1 MADKEHQFN
10 RISISIASPEQ
21 IKDWAKRTS
30 CKRRNPANDT
40 WTCPEKGTCD
50 CGEIKKAETINYR
63 SFRPENKGLF
73 CESTFGP
80 QKDFE
85 CSCGKYK
92 RIKHKGLICDQ
103 CGVEVTKSQ
112 VRRERL
118 GYIKLATPV
127 SHIWFFK
134 GIPSRIGTFLELA
147 SRQVERVLYF
157 EAFIVTEVIDDSCG
171 LEKKDII
178 TEIEMEA
185 KLREHPDSFR
195 AGIGAEAIQELL
207 REINLP
213 DDVEKLTEE
222 LEATSSR
229 QKKMKLSKQLRMVAG
244 FNKTQMQPEWMI
256 LDALPVI
263 SPDLRPLVSLEGG
276 RFATS
281 DLNDLYRR
289 VINRNNRLQKLI
301 DLRSPEVILRN
312 EKRMLQESVDAFLDN
327 GRHGR
332 QVTGPGK
339 RALKSLSDI
348 LRGKVGRFRQNL
360 LGKRVDYSGRS
371 VIVVGPELELH
382 QCGLPKLMAVELFK
396 PFIIEKLLGAGHVQ
410 TIKRGKYMTEH
421 VTPDSPVWEAL
432 EEVIADHPVLLNRP
446 PTLHRLGIQAFMPVL
461 VEGKSIRIPPLVCK
475 AFNADFDGDQMA
487 VHVPLSIE
495 ARTEAKMLLL
505 SSGNI
510 LKPSHG
516 EPITVPELDMILG
529 SSFLTK
535 ALPEHQQR
543 AEQLHAAYSEKLK
556 DSKTDSAF
564 AALEHEPWAKRR
576 YTSLDEV
583 THAHGCGTLKLHD
596 SMLLFFKGNRE
607 PILTTVGRVIFNE
620 VLPYTN
626 GTASLTWKDGI
637 TGLELPYFNEEAR
650 GKPLSQ
656 LVKRCF
662 NELGTSETVSL
673 LDRLQKLSFE
683 YATRSGISPGI
694 QDYLIPNNKSE
705 ILNIATE
712 RIERLYSQENLEAEE
727 LENEKI
733 RIWYD
738 TVEKIEDTLFD
749 ELPVTETYLVEQGK
763 DVKGFNPVHIM
774 ADSGARARKIPF
786 RQISAIVGLKSKQ
799 SGEILSTP
807 IQSSYREGLDVLD
820 YFTSTYGSRKGLVDT
835 AMKTAASGYLTRKLV
850 DVAQDVMITE
860 EDCDTTHG
868 ILKFTTD
875 AGSIGFKISGRV
887 NVKLIVFTTERQKHI
902 LHAVTKVPDGII
914 GQVDHYKVTGVS
926 DGVVGESN
934 THKVTKVTDGIIGQ
948 VDHYKVT
955 EIPDGIIGDEHYKVT
970 AVSDPITAKKVLFK
984 ELSHFHSSFEKEV
997 YQFLLDS
1004 EYEVTSQVKVDT
1016 PDGPN
1021 DYRLIDIAVNADK
1034 QGEYWI
1040 GIECDGPDH
1049 DQPEQKRKDK
1059 EKQQEL
1065 EELGWKLLRISSD
1078 DWEKNRE
1085 KTEQKLLTA
1094 VEDAKK
1100 SGSIGKGGSPTEA
1113 EWEKFYEKYPKICPD
1128 VLWKITEVNNPEC
1141 LYKVGEVISDDAYQ
1155 DALDHSRKVGDK
1167 LTPEEWKKLN
1177 KTWEGLKADCFWE
1190 ITEVN
1195 NLECS
1200 LKIEKVISDAKYQKA
1215 LEDYQCPVKVD
1226 DKLTPEE
1233 WKKLNKTWEGLK
1245 VDCFWAITE
1254 VNNLECSLKVGEF
1267 ISDAEYQKALKDY
1280 YQCPK
1285 NVGDILTHEEW
1296 KNLIKNWKGLKA
1308 KEGWKITEVNNL
1320 ECLLKVGEVISDA
1333 KYQKA
1338 LKDYYQCPK
1347 NVGDILTPEERDKL
1361 TKTWKGLKDDL
1372 FWKITEV
1379 NNLECSLKVGKV
1391 ISDDKYQKARTKYQY
1406 RVKYI
1411 LTSEEWEDLNKN
1423 WFSSIPMASIPI
1435 DILTP
1440 EESEDLN
1447 QKWKGIESKRFEGIK
1462 KGTLLTPEYAEIIQ
1476 EDPGVPGVRV
1486 RSILTCEA
1494 EKGTCATCYGADL
1507 TSGHLVNV
1515 GEAIG
1520 IIAAQSIGE
1529 PGTQL
1534 TMRTFHT
1541 GGAVEDMS
1549 EHLARKILAKATGTV
1564 RFRDFIPSRTVREEG
1579 GLWIAQQVAEHPD
1592 QPKYKIKTVQHP
1604 ECKLQP
1610 DELLTEKQF
1619 QETLERYPGF
1629 EVELITYE
1637 VTKVNH
1643 PDVVDANAES
1653 DFSLQEGQYLTE
1665 QECNFYSHKL
1675 SLFRCTEPH
1684 YPVISVK
1691 HPDTSLK
1698 EETLLTESEA
1708 ETWRAKIRPFDG
1720 EWVYETKKGDLLTE
1734 SEYLRE
1740 QNTIAAKMKYKI
1752 LTITHPD
1759 CPFKEGDLLTPEQE
1773 SQYDLKL
1780 GDPVYTVKEVSEGV
1794 DLTVDDELTA
1804 AKFRSALEENK
1815 AFDVQR
1821 PSTSQCRVTH
1831 VTHPGCPLKVGELI
1845 KLDKLGSLRDKF
1857 SGVTADRLKYR
1868 ITAVHHADC
1877 KLTTG
1882 ILLTEN
1888 EKKAVLKAYPGFDV
1902 NVAKN
1907 DEAFEVERLYRV
1919 AAVYHSDFPAAVDE
1933 LITQSES
1940 NRFRRNFKGFDFE
1953 KLYLHV
1959 SEDSEAEE
1967 VLTDSDYK
1975 ALVKQHR
1982 ETDTPPPDMTLVY
1995 HILAVHHA
2003 ECTLTVGERIDET
2016 EYKRALRLYKGFD
2029 TARTYKVTSV
2039 TAADIKLSVGEI
2051 LSDADYK
2058 EVSATTSKNTYEVT
2072 TITHPNST
2080 LAAGQ
2085 KLKDW
2090 EYATALEQSPGV
2102 EVDGLEERFRI
2113 VIVPSKGKPS
2123 EHLIPSGYSGSLKEG
2138 QKVTAQHPLAELHE
2152 KTTNLDIV
2160 AGIPRV
2166 TGLFEARPPKRQDAA
2181 EIAEIDGY
2189 VQLTGQKAG
2198 VPQYRIVDE
2207 ATKSRLYS
2215 IPDEKR
2221 RVDDGDWVEAGH
2233 SLTDG
2238 YLNPHDILAIGRTTI
2253 NGHSIEGEEAVWTY
2267 LVDEV
2272 QTVYGTNTINDKH
2285 VEVII
2290 RQMLQKIRI
2299 LSIGD
2304 TEFYAN
2310 DEVPRHRFYAENR
2323 RVEQDGGVPATGKP
2337 VLQSISKAS
2346 LSTESFISAASFQE
2360 TRKVLSDAAVEG
2372 QTDLLVGLKE
2382 NVILGRLI
2390 PAGTGFSEWRELEV
2404 SHNAIADPEPEELP
2418 EPISEAIE
2426 D

>member
-10 RISISIASPEQ
+10 RISISIASPDQ

-63 SFRPENKGLF
+63 SFRPENQGLF

-171 LEKKDII
+171 LAKKDII

-195 AGIGAEAIQELL
+195 AGTGAEAIQELL

-256 LDALPVI
+256 LDVLPVI

-535 ALPEHQQR
+535 ALPEHKQR
-543 AEQLHAAYSEKLK
+543 AEQLHAAYSEGLK
-556 DSKTDSAF
+556 DSDTESAF
-564 AALEHEPWAKRR
+564 AALEHELWAKRR

-596 SMLLFFKGNRE
+596 SVLLFFKGNRE

-637 TGLELPYFNEEAR
+637 TSLELPYFNEEAR

-749 ELPVTETYLVEQGK
+749 ELPATETYLVEQSK
-763 DVKGFNPVHIM
+763 DVEGFNPVHIM

-887 NVKLIVFTTERQKHI
+887 TVEPVLHPETEEV
-902 LHAVTKVPDGII
+902 LVESDTII
-914 GQVDHYKVTGVS
+914 TPHLAQ
-926 DGVVGESN
+926 
-934 THKVTKVTDGIIGQ
+934 II
-948 VDHYKVT
+948 
-955 EIPDGIIGDEHYKVT
+955 
-970 AVSDPITAKKVLFK
+970 
-984 ELSHFHSSFEKEV
+984 
-997 YQFLLDS
+997 
-1004 EYEVTSQVKVDT
+1004 
-1016 PDGPN
+1016 
-1021 DYRLIDIAVNADK
+1021 
-1034 QGEYWI
+1034 
-1040 GIECDGPDH
+1040 
-1049 DQPEQKRKDK
+1049 
-1059 EKQQEL
+1059 
-1065 EELGWKLLRISSD
+1065 
-1078 DWEKNRE
+1078 
-1085 KTEQKLLTA
+1085 
-1094 VEDAKK
+1094 EDA
-1100 SGSIGKGGSPTEA
+1100 
-1113 EWEKFYEKYPKICPD
+1113 
-1128 VLWKITEVNNPEC
+1128 EVP
-1141 LYKVGEVISDDAYQ
+1141 S
-1155 DALDHSRKVGDK
+1155 
-1167 LTPEEWKKLN
+1167 
-1177 KTWEGLKADCFWE
+1177 
-1190 ITEVN
+1190 
-1195 NLECS
+1195 
-1200 LKIEKVISDAKYQKA
+1200 
-1215 LEDYQCPVKVD
+1215 
-1226 DKLTPEE
+1226 
-1233 WKKLNKTWEGLK
+1233 
-1245 VDCFWAITE
+1245 
-1254 VNNLECSLKVGEF
+1254 
-1267 ISDAEYQKALKDY
+1267 
-1280 YQCPK
+1280 
-1285 NVGDILTHEEW
+1285 
-1296 KNLIKNWKGLKA
+1296 
-1308 KEGWKITEVNNL
+1308 
-1320 ECLLKVGEVISDA
+1320 
-1333 KYQKA
+1333 
-1338 LKDYYQCPK
+1338 
-1347 NVGDILTPEERDKL
+1347 
-1361 TKTWKGLKDDL
+1361 
-1372 FWKITEV
+1372 
-1379 NNLECSLKVGKV
+1379 
-1391 ISDDKYQKARTKYQY
+1391 
-1406 RVKYI
+1406 
-1411 LTSEEWEDLNKN
+1411 
-1423 WFSSIPMASIPI
+1423 
-1435 DILTP
+1435 
-1440 EESEDLN
+1440 
-1447 QKWKGIESKRFEGIK
+1447 
-1462 KGTLLTPEYAEIIQ
+1462 
-1476 EDPGVPGVRV
+1476 VRV

-1564 RFRDFIPSRTVREEG
+1564 RFRDFIPGRTVREEG

-1629 EVELITYE
+1629 EVELIVYE

-1653 DFSLQEGQYLTE
+1653 NFSLQEGQYLTE

-1698 EETLLTESEA
+1698 EGTLLTESEA

-1720 EWVYETKKGDLLTE
+1720 AWVYETKKGDILTE

-1740 QNTIAAKMKYKI
+1740 QNTIAAEMKYKI
-1752 LTITHPD
+1752 LTVMHPD
-1759 CPFKEGDLLTPEQE
+1759 CLFKEGDLLTPEQE

-1780 GDPVYTVKEVSEGV
+1780 GDSVYTVKEVSEGI

-1804 AKFRSALEENK
+1804 AKFRNALEENK

-1831 VTHPGCPLKVGELI
+1831 VTHPNCPLKVGELI

-1907 DEAFEVERLYRV
+1907 DEAFGVERLYRV
-1919 AAVYHSDFPAAVDE
+1919 AAVHHSDFPVAVDE

-1959 SEDSEAEE
+1959 SEDSETEE

-1982 ETDTPPPDMTLVY
+1982 EMDTPPLDVTLVY
-1995 HILAVHHA
+1995 HILAVHHV

-2016 EYKRALRLYKGFD
+2016 EYKRAQRLYKGFD
-2029 TARTYKVTSV
+2029 TERTYKVTSV
-2039 TAADIKLSVGEI
+2039 TAAHIKLSVGDI

-2058 EVSATTSKNTYEVT
+2058 AASATTSKNTYEVT
-2072 TITHPNST
+2072 TITHPNCT
-2080 LAAGQ
+2080 LAVGQ

-2090 EYATALEQSPGV
+2090 EYTTALEQFPGV

-2285 VEVII
+2285 VEVIV

-2310 DEVPRHRFYAENR
+2310 DEVPRHRFHAENR
-2323 RVEQDGGVPATGKP
+2323 RVEQGGGVPATGKP

-2372 QTDLLVGLKE
+2372 QTDLLRGLKE

-2404 SHNAIADPEPEELP
+2404 SHDAIADPEPEELP
-2418 EPISEAIE
+2418 EPIPEATE

>member
-171 LEKKDII
+171 LAKKDII

-195 AGIGAEAIQELL
+195 AGTGAEAIQELL
-207 REINLP
+207 RDINLP

-256 LDALPVI
+256 LDVLPVI

-535 ALPEHQQR
+535 ALPEHKQR
-543 AEQLHAAYSEKLK
+543 AEQLHAAYSEELK
-556 DSKTDSAF
+556 DSDAESAF
-564 AALEHEPWAKRR
+564 AALEHELWAKRR

-596 SMLLFFKGNRE
+596 SVLLFFKGNRE

-620 VLPYTN
+620 ALPYTN

-637 TGLELPYFNEEAR
+637 TSLELPYFNEEAR

-749 ELPVTETYLVEQGK
+749 ELPATETYLVEQGK
-763 DVKGFNPVHIM
+763 NVEGFNPVHIM

-887 NVKLIVFTTERQKHI
+887 TVESVLHPETEEV
-902 LHAVTKVPDGII
+902 LAESDTII
-914 GQVDHYKVTGVS
+914 TPHLAQ
-926 DGVVGESN
+926 
-934 THKVTKVTDGIIGQ
+934 II
-948 VDHYKVT
+948 
-955 EIPDGIIGDEHYKVT
+955 
-970 AVSDPITAKKVLFK
+970 
-984 ELSHFHSSFEKEV
+984 
-997 YQFLLDS
+997 
-1004 EYEVTSQVKVDT
+1004 
-1016 PDGPN
+1016 
-1021 DYRLIDIAVNADK
+1021 
-1034 QGEYWI
+1034 
-1040 GIECDGPDH
+1040 
-1049 DQPEQKRKDK
+1049 
-1059 EKQQEL
+1059 
-1065 EELGWKLLRISSD
+1065 
-1078 DWEKNRE
+1078 
-1085 KTEQKLLTA
+1085 
-1094 VEDAKK
+1094 EDA
-1100 SGSIGKGGSPTEA
+1100 
-1113 EWEKFYEKYPKICPD
+1113 
-1128 VLWKITEVNNPEC
+1128 EVP
-1141 LYKVGEVISDDAYQ
+1141 S
-1155 DALDHSRKVGDK
+1155 
-1167 LTPEEWKKLN
+1167 
-1177 KTWEGLKADCFWE
+1177 
-1190 ITEVN
+1190 
-1195 NLECS
+1195 
-1200 LKIEKVISDAKYQKA
+1200 
-1215 LEDYQCPVKVD
+1215 
-1226 DKLTPEE
+1226 
-1233 WKKLNKTWEGLK
+1233 
-1245 VDCFWAITE
+1245 
-1254 VNNLECSLKVGEF
+1254 
-1267 ISDAEYQKALKDY
+1267 
-1280 YQCPK
+1280 
-1285 NVGDILTHEEW
+1285 
-1296 KNLIKNWKGLKA
+1296 
-1308 KEGWKITEVNNL
+1308 
-1320 ECLLKVGEVISDA
+1320 
-1333 KYQKA
+1333 
-1338 LKDYYQCPK
+1338 
-1347 NVGDILTPEERDKL
+1347 
-1361 TKTWKGLKDDL
+1361 
-1372 FWKITEV
+1372 
-1379 NNLECSLKVGKV
+1379 
-1391 ISDDKYQKARTKYQY
+1391 
-1406 RVKYI
+1406 
-1411 LTSEEWEDLNKN
+1411 
-1423 WFSSIPMASIPI
+1423 
-1435 DILTP
+1435 
-1440 EESEDLN
+1440 
-1447 QKWKGIESKRFEGIK
+1447 
-1462 KGTLLTPEYAEIIQ
+1462 
-1476 EDPGVPGVRV
+1476 VRV

-1564 RFRDFIPSRTVREEG
+1564 RFRDFIPGRTVREEG

-1629 EVELITYE
+1629 EVELIAYE

-1643 PDVVDANAES
+1643 PDVVDVNAES
-1653 DFSLQEGQYLTE
+1653 NFSLQEGQYLTE

-1698 EETLLTESEA
+1698 EGTLLTESEA

-1720 EWVYETKKGDLLTE
+1720 EWVYETKKGDILTE

-1740 QNTIAAKMKYKI
+1740 QNTIAAEMKYKI
-1752 LTITHPD
+1752 LTVMHPD
-1759 CPFKEGDLLTPEQE
+1759 CLFKEGDLLTPEQE

-1780 GDPVYTVKEVSEGV
+1780 GDSMYTVKEVSEGV

-1804 AKFRSALEENK
+1804 AKFRNALEENK

-1831 VTHPGCPLKVGELI
+1831 VTHPSCPLKVGELI
-1845 KLDKLGSLRDKF
+1845 ELDKLGSLRDKF

-1919 AAVYHSDFPAAVDE
+1919 AAVHHSDFPAAVGE

-1959 SEDSEAEE
+1959 SEDSETEE

-1982 ETDTPPPDMTLVY
+1982 EMDTPPPDVTLVY
-1995 HILAVHHA
+1995 HILAVHHV

-2016 EYKRALRLYKGFD
+2016 EYKRAQRLYKGFD
-2029 TARTYKVTSV
+2029 TERTYKVTSV
-2039 TAADIKLSVGEI
+2039 TAADIKLSVGDI
-2051 LSDADYK
+2051 LSDVDYK
-2058 EVSATTSKNTYEVT
+2058 AASATTSKNTYEVT
-2072 TITHPNST
+2072 TITHPNCP
-2080 LAAGQ
+2080 LAVGQ

-2285 VEVII
+2285 VEVIV

-2310 DEVPRHRFYAENR
+2310 DEVPRHRFHAENR

-2372 QTDLLVGLKE
+2372 QTDLLRGLKE

-2404 SHNAIADPEPEELP
+2404 SHDAIADTEPEELP
-2418 EPISEAIE
+2418 EPIPEATE

>member
-1 MADKEHQFN
+1 
-10 RISISIASPEQ
+10 
-21 IKDWAKRTS
+21 
-30 CKRRNPANDT
+30 
-40 WTCPEKGTCD
+40 
-50 CGEIKKAETINYR
+50 
-63 SFRPENKGLF
+63 
-73 CESTFGP
+73 
-80 QKDFE
+80 
-85 CSCGKYK
+85 
-92 RIKHKGLICDQ
+92 
-103 CGVEVTKSQ
+103 
-112 VRRERL
+112 
-118 GYIKLATPV
+118 
-127 SHIWFFK
+127 
-134 GIPSRIGTFLELA
+134 
-147 SRQVERVLYF
+147 
-157 EAFIVTEVIDDSCG
+157 
-171 LEKKDII
+171 
-178 TEIEMEA
+178 MEA

-195 AGIGAEAIQELL
+195 AGTGAEAIQELL
-207 REINLP
+207 RDINLP

-256 LDALPVI
+256 LDVLPVI

-535 ALPEHQQR
+535 ALPEHKQR
-543 AEQLHAAYSEKLK
+543 AEQLHAAYSEELK
-556 DSKTDSAF
+556 DSDAESAF
-564 AALEHEPWAKRR
+564 AALEHELWAKRR

-596 SMLLFFKGNRE
+596 SVLLFFKGNRE

-620 VLPYTN
+620 ALPYTN

-637 TGLELPYFNEEAR
+637 TSLELPYFNEEAR

-705 ILNIATE
+705 ILNIAIE

-749 ELPVTETYLVEQGK
+749 ELPATETYLVEQSR
-763 DVKGFNPVHIM
+763 DVEGFNPVHIM

-887 NVKLIVFTTERQKHI
+887 TVESVLHPETEEV
-902 LHAVTKVPDGII
+902 LVESDTII
-914 GQVDHYKVTGVS
+914 TPHLAQ
-926 DGVVGESN
+926 
-934 THKVTKVTDGIIGQ
+934 II
-948 VDHYKVT
+948 
-955 EIPDGIIGDEHYKVT
+955 
-970 AVSDPITAKKVLFK
+970 
-984 ELSHFHSSFEKEV
+984 
-997 YQFLLDS
+997 
-1004 EYEVTSQVKVDT
+1004 
-1016 PDGPN
+1016 
-1021 DYRLIDIAVNADK
+1021 
-1034 QGEYWI
+1034 
-1040 GIECDGPDH
+1040 
-1049 DQPEQKRKDK
+1049 
-1059 EKQQEL
+1059 
-1065 EELGWKLLRISSD
+1065 
-1078 DWEKNRE
+1078 
-1085 KTEQKLLTA
+1085 
-1094 VEDAKK
+1094 EDA
-1100 SGSIGKGGSPTEA
+1100 
-1113 EWEKFYEKYPKICPD
+1113 
-1128 VLWKITEVNNPEC
+1128 EVP
-1141 LYKVGEVISDDAYQ
+1141 S
-1155 DALDHSRKVGDK
+1155 
-1167 LTPEEWKKLN
+1167 
-1177 KTWEGLKADCFWE
+1177 
-1190 ITEVN
+1190 
-1195 NLECS
+1195 
-1200 LKIEKVISDAKYQKA
+1200 
-1215 LEDYQCPVKVD
+1215 
-1226 DKLTPEE
+1226 
-1233 WKKLNKTWEGLK
+1233 
-1245 VDCFWAITE
+1245 
-1254 VNNLECSLKVGEF
+1254 
-1267 ISDAEYQKALKDY
+1267 
-1280 YQCPK
+1280 
-1285 NVGDILTHEEW
+1285 
-1296 KNLIKNWKGLKA
+1296 
-1308 KEGWKITEVNNL
+1308 
-1320 ECLLKVGEVISDA
+1320 
-1333 KYQKA
+1333 
-1338 LKDYYQCPK
+1338 
-1347 NVGDILTPEERDKL
+1347 
-1361 TKTWKGLKDDL
+1361 
-1372 FWKITEV
+1372 
-1379 NNLECSLKVGKV
+1379 
-1391 ISDDKYQKARTKYQY
+1391 
-1406 RVKYI
+1406 
-1411 LTSEEWEDLNKN
+1411 
-1423 WFSSIPMASIPI
+1423 
-1435 DILTP
+1435 
-1440 EESEDLN
+1440 
-1447 QKWKGIESKRFEGIK
+1447 
-1462 KGTLLTPEYAEIIQ
+1462 
-1476 EDPGVPGVRV
+1476 VRV

-1564 RFRDFIPSRTVREEG
+1564 RFRDFIPGRTVREEG

-1629 EVELITYE
+1629 EVELIAYE

-1643 PDVVDANAES
+1643 PDVVDVNHPDVVDVNAES
-1653 DFSLQEGQYLTE
+1653 NFSLQEGQYLTE

-1698 EETLLTESEA
+1698 AGTLLTESEA

-1720 EWVYETKKGDLLTE
+1720 EWVYETKKGDILTE

-1740 QNTIAAKMKYKI
+1740 QNTIAAEMKYKI
-1752 LTITHPD
+1752 LTVMHPD
-1759 CPFKEGDLLTPEQE
+1759 CLFKEGDLLTPEQE

-1780 GDPVYTVKEVSEGV
+1780 GDSVYTVKEVSEGV

-1804 AKFRSALEENK
+1804 AKFRNALEENK

-1821 PSTSQCRVTH
+1821 PSTSQCRVIH
-1831 VTHPGCPLKVGELI
+1831 VTHPSCPLKVGELI
-1845 KLDKLGSLRDKF
+1845 ELDKLGSLRDKF

-1919 AAVYHSDFPAAVDE
+1919 AAVHHSDFPAAVDE

-1959 SEDSEAEE
+1959 SEDSETEE

-1982 ETDTPPPDMTLVY
+1982 EMDTPPPDVTLVY

-2016 EYKRALRLYKGFD
+2016 EYKRAQRLYKGFD
-2029 TARTYKVTSV
+2029 TERTYKVTSV
-2039 TAADIKLSVGEI
+2039 TAADIKLSVGDI
-2051 LSDADYK
+2051 LSDVDYK
-2058 EVSATTSKNTYEVT
+2058 AASATTSKNTYEVT
-2072 TITHPNST
+2072 TITHPNCP
-2080 LAAGQ
+2080 LAVGQ

-2285 VEVII
+2285 VEVIV

-2310 DEVPRHRFYAENR
+2310 DEVPRHRFHAENR

-2372 QTDLLVGLKE
+2372 QTDLLRGLKE

-2404 SHNAIADPEPEELP
+2404 SHDAIADPEPEELP
-2418 EPISEAIE
+2418 EPIPEATE

>member
-171 LEKKDII
+171 LAKKDII

-195 AGIGAEAIQELL
+195 AGTGAEAIQELL
-207 REINLP
+207 RDINLP

-256 LDALPVI
+256 LDVLPVI

-535 ALPEHQQR
+535 ALPEHKQR
-543 AEQLHAAYSEKLK
+543 AEQLHAAYSEELK
-556 DSKTDSAF
+556 DSDAESAF
-564 AALEHEPWAKRR
+564 AALEHELWAKRR

-596 SMLLFFKGNRE
+596 SVLLFFKGNRE

-620 VLPYTN
+620 ALPYTN

-637 TGLELPYFNEEAR
+637 TSLELPYFNEEAR

-749 ELPVTETYLVEQGK
+749 ELPATETYLVEQGK
-763 DVKGFNPVHIM
+763 NVEGFNPVHIM

-887 NVKLIVFTTERQKHI
+887 TVESVLHPETEEV
-902 LHAVTKVPDGII
+902 LAESDTII
-914 GQVDHYKVTGVS
+914 TPHLAQ
-926 DGVVGESN
+926 
-934 THKVTKVTDGIIGQ
+934 II
-948 VDHYKVT
+948 
-955 EIPDGIIGDEHYKVT
+955 
-970 AVSDPITAKKVLFK
+970 
-984 ELSHFHSSFEKEV
+984 
-997 YQFLLDS
+997 
-1004 EYEVTSQVKVDT
+1004 
-1016 PDGPN
+1016 
-1021 DYRLIDIAVNADK
+1021 
-1034 QGEYWI
+1034 
-1040 GIECDGPDH
+1040 
-1049 DQPEQKRKDK
+1049 
-1059 EKQQEL
+1059 
-1065 EELGWKLLRISSD
+1065 
-1078 DWEKNRE
+1078 
-1085 KTEQKLLTA
+1085 
-1094 VEDAKK
+1094 EDA
-1100 SGSIGKGGSPTEA
+1100 
-1113 EWEKFYEKYPKICPD
+1113 
-1128 VLWKITEVNNPEC
+1128 EVP
-1141 LYKVGEVISDDAYQ
+1141 S
-1155 DALDHSRKVGDK
+1155 
-1167 LTPEEWKKLN
+1167 
-1177 KTWEGLKADCFWE
+1177 
-1190 ITEVN
+1190 
-1195 NLECS
+1195 
-1200 LKIEKVISDAKYQKA
+1200 
-1215 LEDYQCPVKVD
+1215 
-1226 DKLTPEE
+1226 
-1233 WKKLNKTWEGLK
+1233 
-1245 VDCFWAITE
+1245 
-1254 VNNLECSLKVGEF
+1254 
-1267 ISDAEYQKALKDY
+1267 
-1280 YQCPK
+1280 
-1285 NVGDILTHEEW
+1285 
-1296 KNLIKNWKGLKA
+1296 
-1308 KEGWKITEVNNL
+1308 
-1320 ECLLKVGEVISDA
+1320 
-1333 KYQKA
+1333 
-1338 LKDYYQCPK
+1338 
-1347 NVGDILTPEERDKL
+1347 
-1361 TKTWKGLKDDL
+1361 
-1372 FWKITEV
+1372 
-1379 NNLECSLKVGKV
+1379 
-1391 ISDDKYQKARTKYQY
+1391 
-1406 RVKYI
+1406 
-1411 LTSEEWEDLNKN
+1411 
-1423 WFSSIPMASIPI
+1423 
-1435 DILTP
+1435 
-1440 EESEDLN
+1440 
-1447 QKWKGIESKRFEGIK
+1447 
-1462 KGTLLTPEYAEIIQ
+1462 
-1476 EDPGVPGVRV
+1476 VRV

-1564 RFRDFIPSRTVREEG
+1564 RFRDFIPGRTVREEG

-1629 EVELITYE
+1629 EVELIAYE

-1643 PDVVDANAES
+1643 PDVVDVNHPDVVDVNHPDVVDVNAES
-1653 DFSLQEGQYLTE
+1653 NFSLQEGQYLTE

-1691 HPDTSLK
+1691 YPDTSLK
-1698 EETLLTESEA
+1698 TGTLLTENEA

-1720 EWVYETKKGDLLTE
+1720 EWVYETKKGDILTE

-1740 QNTIAAKMKYKI
+1740 QNTIAAEMKYKI
-1752 LTITHPD
+1752 LTVMHPD
-1759 CPFKEGDLLTPEQE
+1759 CLFKEGDLLTPEQE

-1780 GDPVYTVKEVSEGV
+1780 GDSMYTVKEVSEGV

-1804 AKFRSALEENK
+1804 AKFRNALEENK

-1831 VTHPGCPLKVGELI
+1831 VTHPSCPLKVGELI
-1845 KLDKLGSLRDKF
+1845 ELDKLGSLRDKF

-1919 AAVYHSDFPAAVDE
+1919 AAVHHSDFPAAVDE

-1959 SEDSEAEE
+1959 SEDSETEE

-1982 ETDTPPPDMTLVY
+1982 EMDTPPPDVTLVY

-2016 EYKRALRLYKGFD
+2016 EYKRAQRLYKGFD
-2029 TARTYKVTSV
+2029 TERTYKVTSV
-2039 TAADIKLSVGEI
+2039 TAADIKLSVGDI
-2051 LSDADYK
+2051 LSDVDYK
-2058 EVSATTSKNTYEVT
+2058 AASATTSKNTYEVT
-2072 TITHPNST
+2072 TITHPNCP
-2080 LAAGQ
+2080 LAVGQ

-2285 VEVII
+2285 VEVIV

-2310 DEVPRHRFYAENR
+2310 DEVPRHRFHAENR

-2372 QTDLLVGLKE
+2372 QTDLLRGLKE

-2404 SHNAIADPEPEELP
+2404 SHDAIADPEPEELP
-2418 EPISEAIE
+2418 EPIPEATE

>member
-171 LEKKDII
+171 LAKKDII

-195 AGIGAEAIQELL
+195 AGTGAEAIQELL
-207 REINLP
+207 RDINLP

-256 LDALPVI
+256 LDVLPVI

-535 ALPEHQQR
+535 ALPEHKQR
-543 AEQLHAAYSEKLK
+543 AEQLHAAYSEELK
-556 DSKTDSAF
+556 DSDAESAF
-564 AALEHEPWAKRR
+564 AALEHELWAKRR

-596 SMLLFFKGNRE
+596 SVLLFFKGNRE

-620 VLPYTN
+620 ALPYTN

-637 TGLELPYFNEEAR
+637 TSLELPYFNEEAR

-749 ELPVTETYLVEQGK
+749 ELPATETYLVEQGK
-763 DVKGFNPVHIM
+763 NVEGFNPVHIM

-887 NVKLIVFTTERQKHI
+887 NVKLIVFTKETERQKHI

-955 EIPDGIIGDEHYKVT
+955 EISDGIIGDEHYKVT
-970 AVSDPITAKKVLFK
+970 AA
-984 ELSHFHSSFEKEV
+984 
-997 YQFLLDS
+997 
-1004 EYEVTSQVKVDT
+1004 
-1016 PDGPN
+1016 PDGYSLLNEFATGLDN
-1021 DYRLIDIAVNADK
+1021 DGDFY
-1034 QGEYWI
+1034 E
-1040 GIECDGPDH
+1040 
-1049 DQPEQKRKDK
+1049 QPQWKDC
-1059 EKQQEL
+1059 L
-1065 EELGWKLLRISSD
+1065 SPGY
-1078 DWEKNRE
+1078 RE
-1085 KTEQKLLTA
+1085 KTGWQCEQCDIDLGQDQQFLHVHHLQDIRHNNPKDLVALCIGCHDKQPGHDFKDSEHYQEFMEKYGDSWDPNGTNHSKIN
-1094 VEDAKK
+1094 VLSPE
-1100 SGSIGKGGSPTEA
+1100 IGKTLANLLYPDGAPEKDQELTPKKWKKHSKALKRLEA
-1113 EWEKFYEKYPKICPD
+1113 EHF
-1128 VLWKITEVNNPEC
+1128 WK
-1141 LYKVGEVISDDAYQ
+1141 
-1155 DALDHSRKVGDK
+1155 
-1167 LTPEEWKKLN
+1167 
-1177 KTWEGLKADCFWE
+1177 
-1190 ITEVN
+1190 
-1195 NLECS
+1195 
-1200 LKIEKVISDAKYQKA
+1200 
-1215 LEDYQCPVKVD
+1215 
-1226 DKLTPEE
+1226 
-1233 WKKLNKTWEGLK
+1233 
-1245 VDCFWAITE
+1245 ITE
-1254 VNNLECSLKVGEF
+1254 VNNLECSLKVGKVISDADYQKALKDYQCPKNVGDIFTHEERDKLTKTWKGLKDDPF
-1267 ISDAEYQKALKDY
+1267 WKITEVNNLECSLKVGDVISDAEYQKALKDY

-1285 NVGDILTHEEW
+1285 NVGDILTHEKW
-1296 KNLIKNWKGLKA
+1296 KKLNKTWEGLKA
-1308 KEGWKITEVNNL
+1308 KKGWEITEVNNL
-1320 ECLLKVGEVISDA
+1320 ECSLKVGEVISDA
-1333 KYQKA
+1333 EYQKA
-1338 LKDYYQCPK
+1338 LKDYQCPK

-1361 TKTWKGLKDDL
+1361 NKTWKGLKDDP

-1391 ISDDKYQKARTKYQY
+1391 ISDAEYQKARTKYQY

-1411 LTSEEWEDLNKN
+1411 LTSEEWEDLNQK

-1440 EESEDLN
+1440 EEWEDLN
-1447 QKWKGIESKRFEGIK
+1447 QEWKGIESKRFEGIK
-1462 KGTLLTPEYAEIIQ
+1462 KGALLTPKDAERIEG
-1476 EDPGVPGVRV
+1476 EDVPSVRV

-1564 RFRDFIPSRTVREEG
+1564 RFRDFIPGRTVREEG

-1629 EVELITYE
+1629 EVELIAYE

-1643 PDVVDANAES
+1643 PDVVDVNAES
-1653 DFSLQEGQYLTE
+1653 NFSLQEGQYLTE

-1698 EETLLTESEA
+1698 EGTLLTESEA

-1720 EWVYETKKGDLLTE
+1720 EWVYETKKGDILTE

-1740 QNTIAAKMKYKI
+1740 QNTIAAEMKYKI
-1752 LTITHPD
+1752 LTVMHPD
-1759 CPFKEGDLLTPEQE
+1759 CLFKEGDLLTPEQE

-1780 GDPVYTVKEVSEGV
+1780 GDSMYTVKEVSEGV

-1804 AKFRSALEENK
+1804 AKFRNALEENK

-1831 VTHPGCPLKVGELI
+1831 VTHPSCPLKVGEFI
-1845 KLDKLGSLRDKF
+1845 ELDKLGSLRDKF

-1919 AAVYHSDFPAAVDE
+1919 AAVHHSDFPAAVDE

-1959 SEDSEAEE
+1959 SEDSETEE

-1982 ETDTPPPDMTLVY
+1982 EMDTPPPDVTLVY

-2016 EYKRALRLYKGFD
+2016 EYKRAQRLYKGFD
-2029 TARTYKVTSV
+2029 TERTYKVTSV
-2039 TAADIKLSVGEI
+2039 TAADIKLSVGDI
-2051 LSDADYK
+2051 LSDVDYK
-2058 EVSATTSKNTYEVT
+2058 AASATTSKNTYEVT
-2072 TITHPNST
+2072 TITHPNCT
-2080 LAAGQ
+2080 LAVGQ

-2285 VEVII
+2285 VEVIV

-2310 DEVPRHRFYAENR
+2310 DEVPRHRFHAENR

-2372 QTDLLVGLKE
+2372 QTDLLRGLKE

-2404 SHNAIADPEPEELP
+2404 SHDAIADPEPEELP
-2418 EPISEAIE
+2418 EPIPEATE

>member
-10 RISISIASPEQ
+10 RISISIASPDQ

-63 SFRPENKGLF
+63 SFRPENQGLF

-171 LEKKDII
+171 LAKKDII
-178 TEIEMEA
+178 TEVEMEA

-195 AGIGAEAIQELL
+195 AGTGAEAIQELL

-256 LDALPVI
+256 LDVLPVI

-535 ALPEHQQR
+535 ALPEHKQR
-543 AEQLHAAYSEKLK
+543 AEQLHAAYSEGLK
-556 DSKTDSAF
+556 DSDTESAF
-564 AALEHEPWAKRR
+564 AALEHELWAKRR

-596 SMLLFFKGNRE
+596 SVLLFFKGNRE

-637 TGLELPYFNEEAR
+637 TSLELPYFNEEAR

-749 ELPVTETYLVEQGK
+749 ELPATETYLVEQSK
-763 DVKGFNPVHIM
+763 DVEGFNPVHIM

-887 NVKLIVFTTERQKHI
+887 TVEPVLHPETEEV
-902 LHAVTKVPDGII
+902 LVESDTII
-914 GQVDHYKVTGVS
+914 TPHLAQ
-926 DGVVGESN
+926 
-934 THKVTKVTDGIIGQ
+934 II
-948 VDHYKVT
+948 
-955 EIPDGIIGDEHYKVT
+955 
-970 AVSDPITAKKVLFK
+970 
-984 ELSHFHSSFEKEV
+984 
-997 YQFLLDS
+997 
-1004 EYEVTSQVKVDT
+1004 
-1016 PDGPN
+1016 
-1021 DYRLIDIAVNADK
+1021 
-1034 QGEYWI
+1034 
-1040 GIECDGPDH
+1040 
-1049 DQPEQKRKDK
+1049 
-1059 EKQQEL
+1059 
-1065 EELGWKLLRISSD
+1065 
-1078 DWEKNRE
+1078 
-1085 KTEQKLLTA
+1085 
-1094 VEDAKK
+1094 EDA
-1100 SGSIGKGGSPTEA
+1100 
-1113 EWEKFYEKYPKICPD
+1113 
-1128 VLWKITEVNNPEC
+1128 EVP
-1141 LYKVGEVISDDAYQ
+1141 S
-1155 DALDHSRKVGDK
+1155 
-1167 LTPEEWKKLN
+1167 
-1177 KTWEGLKADCFWE
+1177 
-1190 ITEVN
+1190 
-1195 NLECS
+1195 
-1200 LKIEKVISDAKYQKA
+1200 
-1215 LEDYQCPVKVD
+1215 
-1226 DKLTPEE
+1226 
-1233 WKKLNKTWEGLK
+1233 
-1245 VDCFWAITE
+1245 
-1254 VNNLECSLKVGEF
+1254 
-1267 ISDAEYQKALKDY
+1267 
-1280 YQCPK
+1280 
-1285 NVGDILTHEEW
+1285 
-1296 KNLIKNWKGLKA
+1296 
-1308 KEGWKITEVNNL
+1308 
-1320 ECLLKVGEVISDA
+1320 
-1333 KYQKA
+1333 
-1338 LKDYYQCPK
+1338 
-1347 NVGDILTPEERDKL
+1347 
-1361 TKTWKGLKDDL
+1361 
-1372 FWKITEV
+1372 
-1379 NNLECSLKVGKV
+1379 
-1391 ISDDKYQKARTKYQY
+1391 
-1406 RVKYI
+1406 
-1411 LTSEEWEDLNKN
+1411 
-1423 WFSSIPMASIPI
+1423 
-1435 DILTP
+1435 
-1440 EESEDLN
+1440 
-1447 QKWKGIESKRFEGIK
+1447 
-1462 KGTLLTPEYAEIIQ
+1462 
-1476 EDPGVPGVRV
+1476 VRV

-1564 RFRDFIPSRTVREEG
+1564 RFRDFIPGRTVREEG

-1629 EVELITYE
+1629 EVELIAYE

-1653 DFSLQEGQYLTE
+1653 NFSLQEGQYLTE

-1684 YPVISVK
+1684 YPVTSVK

-1698 EETLLTESEA
+1698 EGTLLTESEA

-1720 EWVYETKKGDLLTE
+1720 AWVYETKKGDILTE

-1740 QNTIAAKMKYKI
+1740 QNTIAAEMKYKI
-1752 LTITHPD
+1752 LTVMHPD
-1759 CPFKEGDLLTPEQE
+1759 CLFKEGDLLTPEQE

-1780 GDPVYTVKEVSEGV
+1780 GDSVYTVKEVSEGV

-1804 AKFRSALEENK
+1804 AKFRNALEENK

-1831 VTHPGCPLKVGELI
+1831 VTHPNCPLKVGELI

-1919 AAVYHSDFPAAVDE
+1919 AAVHHSDFPVAVDE

-1959 SEDSEAEE
+1959 SEDSETEE

-1982 ETDTPPPDMTLVY
+1982 EMDTPPLDVTLVY
-1995 HILAVHHA
+1995 HILAVHHV

-2016 EYKRALRLYKGFD
+2016 EYKRAQRLYKGFD
-2029 TARTYKVTSV
+2029 TERTYKVTSV
-2039 TAADIKLSVGEI
+2039 TAAHIKLSVGDI

-2058 EVSATTSKNTYEVT
+2058 AASATTSKNTYEVT
-2072 TITHPNST
+2072 TITHPNCT
-2080 LAAGQ
+2080 LAVGQ

-2090 EYATALEQSPGV
+2090 EYTTALEQFPGV

-2285 VEVII
+2285 VEVIV

-2310 DEVPRHRFYAENR
+2310 DEVPRHRFHAENR
-2323 RVEQDGGVPATGKP
+2323 RVEQGGGVPATGKP

-2372 QTDLLVGLKE
+2372 QTDLLRGLKE

-2404 SHNAIADPEPEELP
+2404 SHDAIADPEPEELP
-2418 EPISEAIE
+2418 EPIPEVTE

>member
-256 LDALPVI
+256 LDVLPVI

-535 ALPEHQQR
+535 ALPEHKQR
-543 AEQLHAAYSEKLK
+543 AEQLHAAYSEELK
-556 DSKTDSAF
+556 DSDTESAF
-564 AALEHEPWAKRR
+564 AALAHELWAKRR

-583 THAHGCGTLKLHD
+583 THAHGCGTIKLHD
-596 SMLLFFKGNRE
+596 SVLLFFTGNRE

-620 VLPYTN
+620 VLPHTN
-626 GTASLTWKDGI
+626 GTTSLTWKDGI

-738 TVEKIEDTLFD
+738 TVEKIEDRLFD
-749 ELPVTETYLVEQGK
+749 ELPATETYLVEQGK
-763 DVKGFNPVHIM
+763 NVEGFNPVHIM

-887 NVKLIVFTTERQKHI
+887 TVEPVLHPETEEV
-902 LHAVTKVPDGII
+902 LVESDTII
-914 GQVDHYKVTGVS
+914 TPHLAQ
-926 DGVVGESN
+926 
-934 THKVTKVTDGIIGQ
+934 II
-948 VDHYKVT
+948 
-955 EIPDGIIGDEHYKVT
+955 
-970 AVSDPITAKKVLFK
+970 
-984 ELSHFHSSFEKEV
+984 
-997 YQFLLDS
+997 
-1004 EYEVTSQVKVDT
+1004 
-1016 PDGPN
+1016 
-1021 DYRLIDIAVNADK
+1021 
-1034 QGEYWI
+1034 
-1040 GIECDGPDH
+1040 
-1049 DQPEQKRKDK
+1049 
-1059 EKQQEL
+1059 
-1065 EELGWKLLRISSD
+1065 
-1078 DWEKNRE
+1078 
-1085 KTEQKLLTA
+1085 
-1094 VEDAKK
+1094 EDA
-1100 SGSIGKGGSPTEA
+1100 
-1113 EWEKFYEKYPKICPD
+1113 
-1128 VLWKITEVNNPEC
+1128 EVP
-1141 LYKVGEVISDDAYQ
+1141 S
-1155 DALDHSRKVGDK
+1155 
-1167 LTPEEWKKLN
+1167 
-1177 KTWEGLKADCFWE
+1177 
-1190 ITEVN
+1190 
-1195 NLECS
+1195 
-1200 LKIEKVISDAKYQKA
+1200 
-1215 LEDYQCPVKVD
+1215 
-1226 DKLTPEE
+1226 
-1233 WKKLNKTWEGLK
+1233 
-1245 VDCFWAITE
+1245 
-1254 VNNLECSLKVGEF
+1254 
-1267 ISDAEYQKALKDY
+1267 
-1280 YQCPK
+1280 
-1285 NVGDILTHEEW
+1285 
-1296 KNLIKNWKGLKA
+1296 
-1308 KEGWKITEVNNL
+1308 
-1320 ECLLKVGEVISDA
+1320 
-1333 KYQKA
+1333 
-1338 LKDYYQCPK
+1338 
-1347 NVGDILTPEERDKL
+1347 
-1361 TKTWKGLKDDL
+1361 
-1372 FWKITEV
+1372 
-1379 NNLECSLKVGKV
+1379 
-1391 ISDDKYQKARTKYQY
+1391 
-1406 RVKYI
+1406 
-1411 LTSEEWEDLNKN
+1411 
-1423 WFSSIPMASIPI
+1423 
-1435 DILTP
+1435 
-1440 EESEDLN
+1440 
-1447 QKWKGIESKRFEGIK
+1447 
-1462 KGTLLTPEYAEIIQ
+1462 
-1476 EDPGVPGVRV
+1476 VRV

-1564 RFRDFIPSRTVREEG
+1564 RFRDFIPGRTVREEG

-1629 EVELITYE
+1629 EVELIAYE

-1643 PDVVDANAES
+1643 PDVVDVNAES
-1653 DFSLQEGQYLTE
+1653 NFSLQEGQYLTE

-1698 EETLLTESEA
+1698 EGTLLTESEA

-1720 EWVYETKKGDLLTE
+1720 EWVYETKKGDILTE

-1752 LTITHPD
+1752 LTVMHPD
-1759 CPFKEGDLLTPEQE
+1759 CLFKEGDLLTPEQE

-1780 GDPVYTVKEVSEGV
+1780 GDSVYTVKEVSEGV

-1804 AKFRSALEENK
+1804 AKFRNALEENK

-1831 VTHPGCPLKVGELI
+1831 VTHPSCPLKVGELI
-1845 KLDKLGSLRDKF
+1845 ELDKLGSLRDKF

-1907 DEAFEVERLYRV
+1907 DEAFGVERLYRV
-1919 AAVYHSDFPAAVDE
+1919 AAVHHSDFPVAVDE

-1959 SEDSEAEE
+1959 SEDSETEE

-1982 ETDTPPPDMTLVY
+1982 EMDTPPLDVTLVY
-1995 HILAVHHA
+1995 HILAVHHV

-2016 EYKRALRLYKGFD
+2016 EYKRAQRLYKGFD
-2029 TARTYKVTSV
+2029 TERTYKVTSV

-2072 TITHPNST
+2072 TITHPNCP
-2080 LAAGQ
+2080 LAVGQ

-2285 VEVII
+2285 VEVIV

-2310 DEVPRHRFYAENR
+2310 DEVPRHRFHAENR

-2372 QTDLLVGLKE
+2372 QTDLLRGLKE

-2390 PAGTGFSEWRELEV
+2390 PAGTGFSEWRGLEV
-2404 SHNAIADPEPEELP
+2404 SHDAIADPEPEELP
-2418 EPISEAIE
+2418 EPIPEATE

>member
-10 RISISIASPEQ
+10 RISISIASPEH

-40 WTCPEKGTCD
+40 WACPEKGTCD

-63 SFRPENKGLF
+63 SFRPENQGLF

-171 LEKKDII
+171 LAKKDII

-195 AGIGAEAIQELL
+195 AGTGAEAIQELL

-244 FNKTQMQPEWMI
+244 FNKTQMQPEWMV
-256 LDALPVI
+256 LDVLPVI

-543 AEQLHAAYSEKLK
+543 AEQLHAAYSEKQK
-556 DSKTDSAF
+556 NSDTDSVF
-564 AALEHEPWAKRR
+564 AALEDKPWAKRR

-596 SMLLFFKGNRE
+596 SVLLFFKGNRE

-620 VLPYTN
+620 VLPHTN
-626 GTASLTWKDGI
+626 GTVSLTWKDGI
-637 TGLELPYFNEEAR
+637 TDLELPYFNEEAR

-694 QDYLIPNNKSE
+694 QDYLIPNDKSE
-705 ILNIATE
+705 ILNIAIE

-749 ELPVTETYLVEQGK
+749 ELPATETYLVEQSK
-763 DVKGFNPVHIM
+763 DVEGFNPVHLM

-799 SGEILSTP
+799 SGEILSMP

-860 EDCDTTHG
+860 ADCDTTHG

-875 AGSIGFKISGRV
+875 AGAIGFKISGRV

-902 LHAVTKVPDGII
+902 LYAVTKVPDGII
-914 GQVDHYKVTGVS
+914 GQVDHYKVIEVS

-955 EIPDGIIGDEHYKVT
+955 EVSDGIIGDEHYKVT
-970 AVSDPITAKKVLFK
+970 AVSDPITANK
-984 ELSHFHSSFEKEV
+984 SFFDDTFEREV
-997 YQFLLDS
+997 YEFLSDHGH
-1004 EYEVTSQVKVDT
+1004 EVTPQVKVDT
-1016 PDGPN
+1016 PSPN
-1021 DYRLIDIAVNADK
+1021 QPNYRLIDLAINAEK
-1034 QGEYWI
+1034 QGEYWL
-1040 GIECDGPDH
+1040 GIECDGEYKRDEKTRELSDDH
-1049 DQPEQKRKDK
+1049 KKR
-1059 EKQQEL
+1059 QQEF
-1065 EELGWKLLRISSD
+1065 EALGWKFHRIWLK
-1078 DWEKNRE
+1078 DWRENRQE
-1085 KTEQKLLTA
+1085 TEQRLLKS
-1094 VEDAKK
+1094 VEDAKTGY
-1100 SGSIGKGGSPTEA
+1100 SVNGGTLTDIELKKHLNWSKNQNVEIV
-1113 EWEKFYEKYPKICPD
+1113 WF
-1128 VLWKITEVNNPEC
+1128 ITEVNNPDC
-1141 LYKVGEVISDDAYQ
+1141 PYKVGKVISDAEYRK
-1155 DALDHSRKVGDK
+1155 ARDHSRKVGDK
-1167 LTPEEWKKLN
+1167 LTAEEWKELN
-1177 KTWEGLKADCFWE
+1177 KTWEGLKADCFWK

-1200 LKIEKVISDAKYQKA
+1200 LKVEKVISNAKYQKA
-1215 LEDYQCPVKVD
+1215 LKDYQCSVKVD

-1233 WKKLNKTWEGLK
+1233 WKNLIKNWKGLK
-1245 VDCFWAITE
+1245 AKEGWKITE
-1254 VNNLECSLKVGEF
+1254 VNNLECLLKVGEV
-1267 ISDAEYQKALKDY
+1267 ISDAEYQKALKG
-1280 YQCPK
+1280 YQCSE

-1333 KYQKA
+1333 EYQKA
-1338 LKDYYQCPK
+1338 LKGYQCSK
-1347 NVGDILTPEERDKL
+1347 NVGDILTHEERDEL
-1361 TKTWKGLKDDL
+1361 TKTWKGLKDDP

-1391 ISDDKYQKARTKYQY
+1391 ISDAKYQKARTKYQY
-1406 RVKYI
+1406 RVRYI
-1411 LTSEEWEDLNKN
+1411 LTSEEWEDLNRN

-1440 EESEDLN
+1440 EEWEDLN
-1447 QKWKGIESKRFEGIK
+1447 KKWKGIESKRFEGIK
-1462 KGTLLTPEYAEIIQ
+1462 KGKLLTPEDAERIQ
-1476 EDPGVPGVRV
+1476 EDPEVPSVRV

-1494 EKGTCATCYGADL
+1494 EKGACATCYGADL

-1564 RFRDFIPSRTVREEG
+1564 RFRDFIPGRTVREEG

-1619 QETLERYPGF
+1619 QETRERYPGF
-1629 EVELITYE
+1629 EVEVIAYE

-1643 PDVVDANAES
+1643 PDVVDANTES
-1653 DFSLQEGQYLTE
+1653 NFSLQEGQYLTE
-1665 QECNFYSHKL
+1665 QEYNLYSYKL

-1691 HPDTSLK
+1691 HPDSSLK
-1698 EETLLTESEA
+1698 EGTLLTESEA
-1708 ETWRAKIRPFDG
+1708 ETWRAEIRPFDG
-1720 EWVYETKKGDLLTE
+1720 EWVYETKKGDILTE
-1734 SEYLRE
+1734 SEYLRR
-1740 QNTIAAKMKYKI
+1740 QNTVAAEMKYKI
-1752 LTITHPD
+1752 LTVMHPD

-1780 GDPVYTVKEVSEGV
+1780 GDSVYTVKEVSEGV

-1821 PSTSQCRVTH
+1821 PSTLQCRVTH
-1831 VTHPGCPLKVGELI
+1831 VTHPDCPLKVGELI
-1845 KLDKLGSLRDKF
+1845 ELDKLGSLRDKF

-1877 KLTTG
+1877 NLTTG
-1882 ILLTEN
+1882 TLFTEN

-1907 DEAFEVERLYRV
+1907 DEAFGVERLYRV
-1919 AAVYHSDFPAAVDE
+1919 AAVHHSDFPVAVDE

-1959 SEDSEAEE
+1959 SEEIEVEE

-1982 ETDTPPPDMTLVY
+1982 EMDTPPPDVTLVY

-2003 ECTLTVGERIDET
+2003 ECTLTVGERINET
-2016 EYKRALRLYKGFD
+2016 EYKRAQRLYKGFD
-2029 TARTYKVTSV
+2029 TARVYKVTSV
-2039 TAADIKLSVGEI
+2039 TAADIKLSVGDI
-2051 LSDADYK
+2051 LSDVDYK
-2058 EVSATTSKNTYEVT
+2058 EASATTSKNTHEVT
-2072 TITHPNST
+2072 TITHPNCT
-2080 LAAGQ
+2080 LAIGQ

-2090 EYATALEQSPGV
+2090 EYATAFEQFPGV

-2113 VIVPSKGKPS
+2113 DIQTSSGARVS
-2123 EHLIPSGYSGSLKEG
+2123 HLIPNGYSGSLKHG

-2233 SLTDG
+2233 PLTDG

-2299 LSIGD
+2299 LSVGD

-2372 QTDLLVGLKE
+2372 QTDLLTGLKE

-2390 PAGTGFSEWRELEV
+2390 PAGTGFSQWRELEV
-2404 SHNAIADPEPEELP
+2404 SHDAIADPEPEELP
-2418 EPISEAIE
+2418 EPIPEAIE

>member
-10 RISISIASPEQ
+10 RISISIASPEH

-171 LEKKDII
+171 LAKKDII

-195 AGIGAEAIQELL
+195 AGTGAEAIQELL
-207 REINLP
+207 RDINLP

-256 LDALPVI
+256 LDVLPVI

-535 ALPEHQQR
+535 ALPEHKQR
-543 AEQLHAAYSEKLK
+543 AEQLHAAYSEELK
-556 DSKTDSAF
+556 DSDTESAF
-564 AALEHEPWAKRR
+564 AALEHELWAKRR

-596 SMLLFFKGNRE
+596 SVLLFFKGNRE

-637 TGLELPYFNEEAR
+637 TSLELPYFNEEAR

-749 ELPVTETYLVEQGK
+749 ELPATETYLVEQGK
-763 DVKGFNPVHIM
+763 NVEGFNPVHIM

-887 NVKLIVFTTERQKHI
+887 TVEPVLHPETEEV
-902 LHAVTKVPDGII
+902 LVESDTII
-914 GQVDHYKVTGVS
+914 TPHLAQ
-926 DGVVGESN
+926 
-934 THKVTKVTDGIIGQ
+934 II
-948 VDHYKVT
+948 
-955 EIPDGIIGDEHYKVT
+955 
-970 AVSDPITAKKVLFK
+970 
-984 ELSHFHSSFEKEV
+984 
-997 YQFLLDS
+997 
-1004 EYEVTSQVKVDT
+1004 
-1016 PDGPN
+1016 
-1021 DYRLIDIAVNADK
+1021 
-1034 QGEYWI
+1034 
-1040 GIECDGPDH
+1040 
-1049 DQPEQKRKDK
+1049 
-1059 EKQQEL
+1059 
-1065 EELGWKLLRISSD
+1065 
-1078 DWEKNRE
+1078 
-1085 KTEQKLLTA
+1085 
-1094 VEDAKK
+1094 EDA
-1100 SGSIGKGGSPTEA
+1100 
-1113 EWEKFYEKYPKICPD
+1113 
-1128 VLWKITEVNNPEC
+1128 EVP
-1141 LYKVGEVISDDAYQ
+1141 S
-1155 DALDHSRKVGDK
+1155 
-1167 LTPEEWKKLN
+1167 
-1177 KTWEGLKADCFWE
+1177 
-1190 ITEVN
+1190 
-1195 NLECS
+1195 
-1200 LKIEKVISDAKYQKA
+1200 
-1215 LEDYQCPVKVD
+1215 
-1226 DKLTPEE
+1226 
-1233 WKKLNKTWEGLK
+1233 
-1245 VDCFWAITE
+1245 
-1254 VNNLECSLKVGEF
+1254 
-1267 ISDAEYQKALKDY
+1267 
-1280 YQCPK
+1280 
-1285 NVGDILTHEEW
+1285 
-1296 KNLIKNWKGLKA
+1296 
-1308 KEGWKITEVNNL
+1308 
-1320 ECLLKVGEVISDA
+1320 
-1333 KYQKA
+1333 
-1338 LKDYYQCPK
+1338 
-1347 NVGDILTPEERDKL
+1347 
-1361 TKTWKGLKDDL
+1361 
-1372 FWKITEV
+1372 
-1379 NNLECSLKVGKV
+1379 
-1391 ISDDKYQKARTKYQY
+1391 
-1406 RVKYI
+1406 
-1411 LTSEEWEDLNKN
+1411 
-1423 WFSSIPMASIPI
+1423 
-1435 DILTP
+1435 
-1440 EESEDLN
+1440 
-1447 QKWKGIESKRFEGIK
+1447 
-1462 KGTLLTPEYAEIIQ
+1462 
-1476 EDPGVPGVRV
+1476 VRV

-1564 RFRDFIPSRTVREEG
+1564 RFRDFIPGRTVREEG

-1629 EVELITYE
+1629 EVELIAYE

-1643 PDVVDANAES
+1643 PDVVDVNAES
-1653 DFSLQEGQYLTE
+1653 NFSLQEGQYLTE

-1698 EETLLTESEA
+1698 EGTLLTESEA

-1720 EWVYETKKGDLLTE
+1720 EWVYETKKGDILTE

-1740 QNTIAAKMKYKI
+1740 QNTIAAEMKYKI
-1752 LTITHPD
+1752 LTVMHPD
-1759 CPFKEGDLLTPEQE
+1759 CLFKEGDLLTPEQE

-1780 GDPVYTVKEVSEGV
+1780 GDSVYTVKEVSEGV

-1804 AKFRSALEENK
+1804 AKFRNALEENK

-1821 PSTSQCRVTH
+1821 PSTSQCRVIH
-1831 VTHPGCPLKVGELI
+1831 VTHPSCPLKVGELI
-1845 KLDKLGSLRDKF
+1845 ELDKLGSLRDKF

-1919 AAVYHSDFPAAVDE
+1919 AAVHHSDFPAAVDE

-1959 SEDSEAEE
+1959 SEDSETEE

-1982 ETDTPPPDMTLVY
+1982 EMDTPPPDVTLVY

-2016 EYKRALRLYKGFD
+2016 EYKRAQRLYKGFD
-2029 TARTYKVTSV
+2029 TERTYKVTSV
-2039 TAADIKLSVGEI
+2039 TAADIKLSVGDI
-2051 LSDADYK
+2051 LSDVDYK
-2058 EVSATTSKNTYEVT
+2058 AASATTSKNTYEVT
-2072 TITHPNST
+2072 TITHPNCT
-2080 LAAGQ
+2080 LAVGQ

-2113 VIVPSKGKPS
+2113 VIVPSKEKPS

-2285 VEVII
+2285 VEVIV

-2310 DEVPRHRFYAENR
+2310 DEVPRHRFHAENR

-2372 QTDLLVGLKE
+2372 QTDLLRGLKE

-2404 SHNAIADPEPEELP
+2404 SHDAIADPEPEELP
-2418 EPISEAIE
+2418 EPIPEATE

>member
-10 RISISIASPEQ
+10 RISISIASPDQ

-40 WTCPEKGTCD
+40 WACPEKGTCD

-63 SFRPENKGLF
+63 SFRPENQGLF

-171 LEKKDII
+171 LAKKDII

-195 AGIGAEAIQELL
+195 AGTGAEAIQELL

-256 LDALPVI
+256 LDVLPVI

-535 ALPEHQQR
+535 ALPEHKQR
-543 AEQLHAAYSEKLK
+543 AEQLHAAYSEGLK
-556 DSKTDSAF
+556 DSDTESAF
-564 AALEHEPWAKRR
+564 AALEHELWAKRR

-596 SMLLFFKGNRE
+596 SVLLFFKGNRE

-637 TGLELPYFNEEAR
+637 TSLELPYFNEEAR

-749 ELPVTETYLVEQGK
+749 ELPATGTYLVEQSK
-763 DVKGFNPVHIM
+763 DVEGFNPVHIM

-887 NVKLIVFTTERQKHI
+887 TVEPVLHPETEEV
-902 LHAVTKVPDGII
+902 LVESDTII
-914 GQVDHYKVTGVS
+914 TPHLAQ
-926 DGVVGESN
+926 
-934 THKVTKVTDGIIGQ
+934 II
-948 VDHYKVT
+948 
-955 EIPDGIIGDEHYKVT
+955 
-970 AVSDPITAKKVLFK
+970 
-984 ELSHFHSSFEKEV
+984 
-997 YQFLLDS
+997 
-1004 EYEVTSQVKVDT
+1004 
-1016 PDGPN
+1016 
-1021 DYRLIDIAVNADK
+1021 
-1034 QGEYWI
+1034 
-1040 GIECDGPDH
+1040 
-1049 DQPEQKRKDK
+1049 
-1059 EKQQEL
+1059 
-1065 EELGWKLLRISSD
+1065 
-1078 DWEKNRE
+1078 
-1085 KTEQKLLTA
+1085 
-1094 VEDAKK
+1094 EDA
-1100 SGSIGKGGSPTEA
+1100 
-1113 EWEKFYEKYPKICPD
+1113 
-1128 VLWKITEVNNPEC
+1128 EVP
-1141 LYKVGEVISDDAYQ
+1141 S
-1155 DALDHSRKVGDK
+1155 
-1167 LTPEEWKKLN
+1167 
-1177 KTWEGLKADCFWE
+1177 
-1190 ITEVN
+1190 
-1195 NLECS
+1195 
-1200 LKIEKVISDAKYQKA
+1200 
-1215 LEDYQCPVKVD
+1215 
-1226 DKLTPEE
+1226 
-1233 WKKLNKTWEGLK
+1233 
-1245 VDCFWAITE
+1245 
-1254 VNNLECSLKVGEF
+1254 
-1267 ISDAEYQKALKDY
+1267 
-1280 YQCPK
+1280 
-1285 NVGDILTHEEW
+1285 
-1296 KNLIKNWKGLKA
+1296 
-1308 KEGWKITEVNNL
+1308 
-1320 ECLLKVGEVISDA
+1320 
-1333 KYQKA
+1333 
-1338 LKDYYQCPK
+1338 
-1347 NVGDILTPEERDKL
+1347 
-1361 TKTWKGLKDDL
+1361 
-1372 FWKITEV
+1372 
-1379 NNLECSLKVGKV
+1379 
-1391 ISDDKYQKARTKYQY
+1391 
-1406 RVKYI
+1406 
-1411 LTSEEWEDLNKN
+1411 
-1423 WFSSIPMASIPI
+1423 
-1435 DILTP
+1435 
-1440 EESEDLN
+1440 
-1447 QKWKGIESKRFEGIK
+1447 
-1462 KGTLLTPEYAEIIQ
+1462 
-1476 EDPGVPGVRV
+1476 VRV

-1564 RFRDFIPSRTVREEG
+1564 RFRDFIPGRTVREEG

-1629 EVELITYE
+1629 EVELIVYE

-1653 DFSLQEGQYLTE
+1653 NFSLQEGQYLTE

-1675 SLFRCTEPH
+1675 SLFRCSEPH
-1684 YPVISVK
+1684 YPVTSVK

-1698 EETLLTESEA
+1698 EGTLLTESEA

-1720 EWVYETKKGDLLTE
+1720 AWVYETKKGDILTE

-1740 QNTIAAKMKYKI
+1740 QNTIAAEMKYKI
-1752 LTITHPD
+1752 LTVMHPD
-1759 CPFKEGDLLTPEQE
+1759 CLFKEGDLLTPEQE

-1780 GDPVYTVKEVSEGV
+1780 GDSVYTVKEVSEGI

-1804 AKFRSALEENK
+1804 AKFRNALEENK

-1831 VTHPGCPLKVGELI
+1831 VTRPDCPLKVEELI
-1845 KLDKLGSLRDKF
+1845 ELGKLESLRDKF

-1907 DEAFEVERLYRV
+1907 DEAFGVERLYRV
-1919 AAVYHSDFPAAVDE
+1919 AAVHHSDFPVAVDE

-1959 SEDSEAEE
+1959 SEDSETEE

-1982 ETDTPPPDMTLVY
+1982 EMDTPPLDVTLVY
-1995 HILAVHHA
+1995 HILAVHHV

-2016 EYKRALRLYKGFD
+2016 EYKRAQRLYKGFD
-2029 TARTYKVTSV
+2029 TERTYKVTSV
-2039 TAADIKLSVGEI
+2039 TAAHIKLSVGDI

-2058 EVSATTSKNTYEVT
+2058 AASATTSKNTYEVT
-2072 TITHPNST
+2072 TITHPNCT
-2080 LAAGQ
+2080 LAVGQ

-2090 EYATALEQSPGV
+2090 EYTTALEQFPGV

-2285 VEVII
+2285 VEVIV

-2310 DEVPRHRFYAENR
+2310 DEVPRHRFHAENR
-2323 RVEQDGGVPATGKP
+2323 RVEQGGGVPATGKP

-2372 QTDLLVGLKE
+2372 QTDLLRGLKE

-2404 SHNAIADPEPEELP
+2404 SHDAIADPEPEELP
-2418 EPISEAIE
+2418 EPIPEATE

>member
-171 LEKKDII
+171 LAKKDII

-195 AGIGAEAIQELL
+195 AGTGAEAIQELL
-207 REINLP
+207 RDINLP

-256 LDALPVI
+256 LDVLPVI

-535 ALPEHQQR
+535 ALPEHKQR
-543 AEQLHAAYSEKLK
+543 AEQLHAAYSEELK
-556 DSKTDSAF
+556 DSDAESVF
-564 AALEHEPWAKRR
+564 AALEHELWAKRR

-596 SMLLFFKGNRE
+596 SVLLFFKGNRE

-620 VLPYTN
+620 ALPYTN

-637 TGLELPYFNEEAR
+637 TSLELPYFNEEAR

-749 ELPVTETYLVEQGK
+749 ELPATETYLVEQSR
-763 DVKGFNPVHIM
+763 DVEGFNPVHIM

-887 NVKLIVFTTERQKHI
+887 TVESVLHPETEEV
-902 LHAVTKVPDGII
+902 LAESDTII
-914 GQVDHYKVTGVS
+914 TPHLAQ
-926 DGVVGESN
+926 
-934 THKVTKVTDGIIGQ
+934 II
-948 VDHYKVT
+948 
-955 EIPDGIIGDEHYKVT
+955 
-970 AVSDPITAKKVLFK
+970 
-984 ELSHFHSSFEKEV
+984 
-997 YQFLLDS
+997 
-1004 EYEVTSQVKVDT
+1004 
-1016 PDGPN
+1016 
-1021 DYRLIDIAVNADK
+1021 
-1034 QGEYWI
+1034 
-1040 GIECDGPDH
+1040 
-1049 DQPEQKRKDK
+1049 
-1059 EKQQEL
+1059 
-1065 EELGWKLLRISSD
+1065 
-1078 DWEKNRE
+1078 
-1085 KTEQKLLTA
+1085 
-1094 VEDAKK
+1094 EDA
-1100 SGSIGKGGSPTEA
+1100 
-1113 EWEKFYEKYPKICPD
+1113 
-1128 VLWKITEVNNPEC
+1128 EVP
-1141 LYKVGEVISDDAYQ
+1141 S
-1155 DALDHSRKVGDK
+1155 
-1167 LTPEEWKKLN
+1167 
-1177 KTWEGLKADCFWE
+1177 
-1190 ITEVN
+1190 
-1195 NLECS
+1195 
-1200 LKIEKVISDAKYQKA
+1200 
-1215 LEDYQCPVKVD
+1215 
-1226 DKLTPEE
+1226 
-1233 WKKLNKTWEGLK
+1233 
-1245 VDCFWAITE
+1245 
-1254 VNNLECSLKVGEF
+1254 
-1267 ISDAEYQKALKDY
+1267 
-1280 YQCPK
+1280 
-1285 NVGDILTHEEW
+1285 
-1296 KNLIKNWKGLKA
+1296 
-1308 KEGWKITEVNNL
+1308 
-1320 ECLLKVGEVISDA
+1320 
-1333 KYQKA
+1333 
-1338 LKDYYQCPK
+1338 
-1347 NVGDILTPEERDKL
+1347 
-1361 TKTWKGLKDDL
+1361 
-1372 FWKITEV
+1372 
-1379 NNLECSLKVGKV
+1379 
-1391 ISDDKYQKARTKYQY
+1391 
-1406 RVKYI
+1406 
-1411 LTSEEWEDLNKN
+1411 
-1423 WFSSIPMASIPI
+1423 
-1435 DILTP
+1435 
-1440 EESEDLN
+1440 
-1447 QKWKGIESKRFEGIK
+1447 
-1462 KGTLLTPEYAEIIQ
+1462 
-1476 EDPGVPGVRV
+1476 VRV

-1564 RFRDFIPSRTVREEG
+1564 RFRDFIPGRTVREEG

-1629 EVELITYE
+1629 EVELIAYE

-1643 PDVVDANAES
+1643 PDVVDVNHPDVVDVNHPDVVDVNAES
-1653 DFSLQEGQYLTE
+1653 NFSLQEGQYLTE

-1698 EETLLTESEA
+1698 TGTLLTESEA

-1720 EWVYETKKGDLLTE
+1720 EWVYETKKGDILTE

-1740 QNTIAAKMKYKI
+1740 QNTIAAEMKYKI
-1752 LTITHPD
+1752 LTVMHPD
-1759 CPFKEGDLLTPEQE
+1759 CLFKEGDLLTPEQE

-1780 GDPVYTVKEVSEGV
+1780 GDSMYTVKEVSEGV

-1804 AKFRSALEENK
+1804 AKFRNALEENK

-1831 VTHPGCPLKVGELI
+1831 VTHPSCPLKVGELI
-1845 KLDKLGSLRDKF
+1845 ELDKLGSLRDKF

-1919 AAVYHSDFPAAVDE
+1919 AAVHHSDFPAAVDE

-1959 SEDSEAEE
+1959 SEDSETEE

-1982 ETDTPPPDMTLVY
+1982 EMDTPPPDVTLVY

-2016 EYKRALRLYKGFD
+2016 EYKRAQRLYKGFD
-2029 TARTYKVTSV
+2029 TERTYKVTSV
-2039 TAADIKLSVGEI
+2039 TAADIKLSVGDI
-2051 LSDADYK
+2051 LSDVDYK
-2058 EVSATTSKNTYEVT
+2058 AASATTSKNTYEVT
-2072 TITHPNST
+2072 TITHPNCP
-2080 LAAGQ
+2080 LAVGQ

-2285 VEVII
+2285 VEVIV

-2310 DEVPRHRFYAENR
+2310 DEVPRHRFHAENR

-2372 QTDLLVGLKE
+2372 QTDLLRGLKE

-2404 SHNAIADPEPEELP
+2404 SHDAIADPEPEELP
-2418 EPISEAIE
+2418 EPIPEATE

>member
-171 LEKKDII
+171 LAKKDII

-195 AGIGAEAIQELL
+195 AGTGAEAIQELL
-207 REINLP
+207 RDINLP

-256 LDALPVI
+256 LDVLPVI

-535 ALPEHQQR
+535 ALPEHKQR
-543 AEQLHAAYSEKLK
+543 AEQLHAAYSEELK
-556 DSKTDSAF
+556 DSDAESAF
-564 AALEHEPWAKRR
+564 AALEHELWAKRR

-596 SMLLFFKGNRE
+596 SVLLFFKGNRE

-620 VLPYTN
+620 ALPYTN

-637 TGLELPYFNEEAR
+637 TSLELPYFNEEAR

-749 ELPVTETYLVEQGK
+749 ELPATETYLVEQGK
-763 DVKGFNPVHIM
+763 NVEGFNPVHIM

-887 NVKLIVFTTERQKHI
+887 TVESVLHPETEEV
-902 LHAVTKVPDGII
+902 LVESDTII
-914 GQVDHYKVTGVS
+914 TPHLAQ
-926 DGVVGESN
+926 
-934 THKVTKVTDGIIGQ
+934 II
-948 VDHYKVT
+948 
-955 EIPDGIIGDEHYKVT
+955 
-970 AVSDPITAKKVLFK
+970 
-984 ELSHFHSSFEKEV
+984 
-997 YQFLLDS
+997 
-1004 EYEVTSQVKVDT
+1004 
-1016 PDGPN
+1016 
-1021 DYRLIDIAVNADK
+1021 
-1034 QGEYWI
+1034 
-1040 GIECDGPDH
+1040 
-1049 DQPEQKRKDK
+1049 
-1059 EKQQEL
+1059 
-1065 EELGWKLLRISSD
+1065 
-1078 DWEKNRE
+1078 
-1085 KTEQKLLTA
+1085 
-1094 VEDAKK
+1094 EDA
-1100 SGSIGKGGSPTEA
+1100 
-1113 EWEKFYEKYPKICPD
+1113 
-1128 VLWKITEVNNPEC
+1128 EVP
-1141 LYKVGEVISDDAYQ
+1141 S
-1155 DALDHSRKVGDK
+1155 
-1167 LTPEEWKKLN
+1167 
-1177 KTWEGLKADCFWE
+1177 
-1190 ITEVN
+1190 
-1195 NLECS
+1195 
-1200 LKIEKVISDAKYQKA
+1200 
-1215 LEDYQCPVKVD
+1215 
-1226 DKLTPEE
+1226 
-1233 WKKLNKTWEGLK
+1233 
-1245 VDCFWAITE
+1245 
-1254 VNNLECSLKVGEF
+1254 
-1267 ISDAEYQKALKDY
+1267 
-1280 YQCPK
+1280 
-1285 NVGDILTHEEW
+1285 
-1296 KNLIKNWKGLKA
+1296 
-1308 KEGWKITEVNNL
+1308 
-1320 ECLLKVGEVISDA
+1320 
-1333 KYQKA
+1333 
-1338 LKDYYQCPK
+1338 
-1347 NVGDILTPEERDKL
+1347 
-1361 TKTWKGLKDDL
+1361 
-1372 FWKITEV
+1372 
-1379 NNLECSLKVGKV
+1379 
-1391 ISDDKYQKARTKYQY
+1391 
-1406 RVKYI
+1406 
-1411 LTSEEWEDLNKN
+1411 
-1423 WFSSIPMASIPI
+1423 
-1435 DILTP
+1435 
-1440 EESEDLN
+1440 
-1447 QKWKGIESKRFEGIK
+1447 
-1462 KGTLLTPEYAEIIQ
+1462 
-1476 EDPGVPGVRV
+1476 VRV

-1564 RFRDFIPSRTVREEG
+1564 RFRDFIPGRTVREEG

-1629 EVELITYE
+1629 EVELIAYE

-1643 PDVVDANAES
+1643 PDVVDVNHPDVVDVNAES
-1653 DFSLQEGQYLTE
+1653 NFSLQEGQYLTE

-1698 EETLLTESEA
+1698 AGTLLTESEA

-1720 EWVYETKKGDLLTE
+1720 EWVYETKKGDILTE

-1740 QNTIAAKMKYKI
+1740 QNTIAAEMKYKI
-1752 LTITHPD
+1752 LTVMHPD
-1759 CPFKEGDLLTPEQE
+1759 CLFKEGDLLTPEQE

-1780 GDPVYTVKEVSEGV
+1780 GDSVYTVKEVSEGV

-1804 AKFRSALEENK
+1804 AKFRNALEENK

-1821 PSTSQCRVTH
+1821 PSTSQCRVIH
-1831 VTHPGCPLKVGELI
+1831 VTHPSCPLKVGELI
-1845 KLDKLGSLRDKF
+1845 ELDKLGSLRDKF

-1919 AAVYHSDFPAAVDE
+1919 AAVHHSDFPAAVDE

-1959 SEDSEAEE
+1959 SEDSETEE

-1982 ETDTPPPDMTLVY
+1982 EMDTPPPDVTLVY

-2016 EYKRALRLYKGFD
+2016 EYKRAQRLYKGFD
-2029 TARTYKVTSV
+2029 TERTYKVTSV
-2039 TAADIKLSVGEI
+2039 TAADIKLSVGDI
-2051 LSDADYK
+2051 LSDVDYK
-2058 EVSATTSKNTYEVT
+2058 AASATTSKNTYEVT
-2072 TITHPNST
+2072 TITHPNCP
-2080 LAAGQ
+2080 LAVGQ

-2285 VEVII
+2285 VEVIV

-2310 DEVPRHRFYAENR
+2310 DEVPRHRFHAENR

-2372 QTDLLVGLKE
+2372 QTDLLRGLKE

-2404 SHNAIADPEPEELP
+2404 SHDAIADPEPEELP
-2418 EPISEAIE
+2418 EPTPEATE

>member
-543 AEQLHAAYSEKLK
+543 AEQLHAAYSEELK

-620 VLPYTN
+620 VLPHTN
-626 GTASLTWKDGI
+626 GTTSLTWKDGI

-650 GKPLSQ
+650 SKPLSQ

-738 TVEKIEDTLFD
+738 TVEKIEDRLFD
-749 ELPVTETYLVEQGK
+749 ELPATETYLVEQGK
-763 DVKGFNPVHIM
+763 NVEGFNPVHIM

-887 NVKLIVFTTERQKHI
+887 TVEPVLHPETEEV
-902 LHAVTKVPDGII
+902 LVESDTII
-914 GQVDHYKVTGVS
+914 TPHLAQ
-926 DGVVGESN
+926 
-934 THKVTKVTDGIIGQ
+934 II
-948 VDHYKVT
+948 
-955 EIPDGIIGDEHYKVT
+955 
-970 AVSDPITAKKVLFK
+970 
-984 ELSHFHSSFEKEV
+984 
-997 YQFLLDS
+997 
-1004 EYEVTSQVKVDT
+1004 
-1016 PDGPN
+1016 
-1021 DYRLIDIAVNADK
+1021 
-1034 QGEYWI
+1034 
-1040 GIECDGPDH
+1040 
-1049 DQPEQKRKDK
+1049 
-1059 EKQQEL
+1059 
-1065 EELGWKLLRISSD
+1065 
-1078 DWEKNRE
+1078 
-1085 KTEQKLLTA
+1085 
-1094 VEDAKK
+1094 EDA
-1100 SGSIGKGGSPTEA
+1100 
-1113 EWEKFYEKYPKICPD
+1113 
-1128 VLWKITEVNNPEC
+1128 EVP
-1141 LYKVGEVISDDAYQ
+1141 S
-1155 DALDHSRKVGDK
+1155 
-1167 LTPEEWKKLN
+1167 
-1177 KTWEGLKADCFWE
+1177 
-1190 ITEVN
+1190 
-1195 NLECS
+1195 
-1200 LKIEKVISDAKYQKA
+1200 
-1215 LEDYQCPVKVD
+1215 
-1226 DKLTPEE
+1226 
-1233 WKKLNKTWEGLK
+1233 
-1245 VDCFWAITE
+1245 
-1254 VNNLECSLKVGEF
+1254 
-1267 ISDAEYQKALKDY
+1267 
-1280 YQCPK
+1280 
-1285 NVGDILTHEEW
+1285 
-1296 KNLIKNWKGLKA
+1296 
-1308 KEGWKITEVNNL
+1308 
-1320 ECLLKVGEVISDA
+1320 
-1333 KYQKA
+1333 
-1338 LKDYYQCPK
+1338 
-1347 NVGDILTPEERDKL
+1347 
-1361 TKTWKGLKDDL
+1361 
-1372 FWKITEV
+1372 
-1379 NNLECSLKVGKV
+1379 
-1391 ISDDKYQKARTKYQY
+1391 
-1406 RVKYI
+1406 
-1411 LTSEEWEDLNKN
+1411 
-1423 WFSSIPMASIPI
+1423 
-1435 DILTP
+1435 
-1440 EESEDLN
+1440 
-1447 QKWKGIESKRFEGIK
+1447 
-1462 KGTLLTPEYAEIIQ
+1462 
-1476 EDPGVPGVRV
+1476 VRV

-1564 RFRDFIPSRTVREEG
+1564 RFRDFIPGRTVREEG

-1629 EVELITYE
+1629 EVELIAYE

-1643 PDVVDANAES
+1643 PDVVDVNAES
-1653 DFSLQEGQYLTE
+1653 NFSLQEGQYLTE

-1720 EWVYETKKGDLLTE
+1720 EWVYETKKGDILTE

-1740 QNTIAAKMKYKI
+1740 QNTIAAEMKYKI
-1752 LTITHPD
+1752 LTVTHPD

-1845 KLDKLGSLRDKF
+1845 GLDKLGSLRDKF

-1919 AAVYHSDFPAAVDE
+1919 AAVHHSDFPVAVDE

-1953 KLYLHV
+1953 KLHLHV

-2016 EYKRALRLYKGFD
+2016 EYKRAQRLYKGFD
-2029 TARTYKVTSV
+2029 TERTYKVTSV

-2072 TITHPNST
+2072 TITHPNCT
-2080 LAAGQ
+2080 LVVGQ

-2310 DEVPRHRFYAENR
+2310 DEVPRYRFHAENR

>member
-10 RISISIASPEQ
+10 RISISIASPEH

-40 WTCPEKGTCD
+40 WTCPEKDTCD

-63 SFRPENKGLF
+63 SFRPENQGLF
-73 CESTFGP
+73 CEATFGP

-171 LEKKDII
+171 LAKKDII

-195 AGIGAEAIQELL
+195 AGTGAEAIQELL

-256 LDALPVI
+256 LDVLPVI

-332 QVTGPGK
+332 HVTGPGK

-535 ALPEHQQR
+535 ALPEHKQR
-543 AEQLHAAYSEKLK
+543 AEQLHAAYSEELK

-620 VLPYTN
+620 VLPHTN

-694 QDYLIPNNKSE
+694 QDYLIPNSKSK
-705 ILNIATE
+705 ILTTASE
-712 RIERLYSQENLEAEE
+712 QIERLYNQENLEAEE

-749 ELPVTETYLVEQGK
+749 ELPATETYLVEQGK
-763 DVKGFNPVHIM
+763 NVEGFNPVHLM

-860 EDCDTTHG
+860 EDCDTPHG

-887 NVKLIVFTTERQKHI
+887 TVEPVLHPETKEI
-902 LHAVTKVPDGII
+902 LV
-914 GQVDHYKVTGVS
+914 
-926 DGVVGESN
+926 ESN
-934 THKVTKVTDGIIGQ
+934 TIITPHLAQ
-948 VDHYKVT
+948 
-955 EIPDGIIGDEHYKVT
+955 II
-970 AVSDPITAKKVLFK
+970 
-984 ELSHFHSSFEKEV
+984 
-997 YQFLLDS
+997 
-1004 EYEVTSQVKVDT
+1004 
-1016 PDGPN
+1016 
-1021 DYRLIDIAVNADK
+1021 
-1034 QGEYWI
+1034 
-1040 GIECDGPDH
+1040 
-1049 DQPEQKRKDK
+1049 
-1059 EKQQEL
+1059 
-1065 EELGWKLLRISSD
+1065 
-1078 DWEKNRE
+1078 
-1085 KTEQKLLTA
+1085 
-1094 VEDAKK
+1094 EDA
-1100 SGSIGKGGSPTEA
+1100 
-1113 EWEKFYEKYPKICPD
+1113 
-1128 VLWKITEVNNPEC
+1128 EVP
-1141 LYKVGEVISDDAYQ
+1141 S
-1155 DALDHSRKVGDK
+1155 
-1167 LTPEEWKKLN
+1167 
-1177 KTWEGLKADCFWE
+1177 
-1190 ITEVN
+1190 
-1195 NLECS
+1195 
-1200 LKIEKVISDAKYQKA
+1200 
-1215 LEDYQCPVKVD
+1215 
-1226 DKLTPEE
+1226 
-1233 WKKLNKTWEGLK
+1233 
-1245 VDCFWAITE
+1245 
-1254 VNNLECSLKVGEF
+1254 
-1267 ISDAEYQKALKDY
+1267 
-1280 YQCPK
+1280 
-1285 NVGDILTHEEW
+1285 
-1296 KNLIKNWKGLKA
+1296 
-1308 KEGWKITEVNNL
+1308 
-1320 ECLLKVGEVISDA
+1320 
-1333 KYQKA
+1333 
-1338 LKDYYQCPK
+1338 
-1347 NVGDILTPEERDKL
+1347 
-1361 TKTWKGLKDDL
+1361 
-1372 FWKITEV
+1372 
-1379 NNLECSLKVGKV
+1379 
-1391 ISDDKYQKARTKYQY
+1391 
-1406 RVKYI
+1406 
-1411 LTSEEWEDLNKN
+1411 
-1423 WFSSIPMASIPI
+1423 
-1435 DILTP
+1435 
-1440 EESEDLN
+1440 
-1447 QKWKGIESKRFEGIK
+1447 
-1462 KGTLLTPEYAEIIQ
+1462 
-1476 EDPGVPGVRV
+1476 VRV

-1564 RFRDFIPSRTVREEG
+1564 RFRDFIPGRTVREEG

-1643 PDVVDANAES
+1643 PDVVEPNAES
-1653 DFSLQEGQYLTE
+1653 NFSLQEGQYLTE
-1665 QECNFYSHKL
+1665 HEYNFYFHKL
-1675 SLFRCTEPH
+1675 SLFRCSEPH

-1698 EETLLTESEA
+1698 EGALLAESTA
-1708 ETWRAKIRPFDG
+1708 ETWRAEIRPFDG
-1720 EWVYETKKGDLLTE
+1720 EWVYETKKGDILTE

-1740 QNTIAAKMKYKI
+1740 QNTIAAEMKYKI
-1752 LTITHPD
+1752 LTVTHPD

-1804 AKFRSALEENK
+1804 TKFRSALEENK

-1831 VTHPGCPLKVGELI
+1831 VTHPDCPLRVGELI
-1845 KLDKLGSLRDKF
+1845 ELDKLESLRDKF

-1882 ILLTEN
+1882 TLLTEN

-1919 AAVYHSDFPAAVDE
+1919 AAVHHSDFPVAVDE
-1933 LITQSES
+1933 MITQSES

-1959 SEDSEAEE
+1959 SEDSEDEE

-1982 ETDTPPPDMTLVY
+1982 ETDTPPPDVTLVY

-2016 EYKRALRLYKGFD
+2016 EYKRAQRLYKGFD
-2029 TARTYKVTSV
+2029 TARIYKVTSV
-2039 TAADIKLSVGEI
+2039 TAADIKLSVGDI
-2051 LSDADYK
+2051 LSDVDYK
-2058 EVSATTSKNTYEVT
+2058 AASATTSKNTYEVT
-2072 TITHPNST
+2072 TITHPNCT
-2080 LAAGQ
+2080 LVIGQ

-2090 EYATALEQSPGV
+2090 EYATALEQFPGV

-2113 VIVPSKGKPS
+2113 VIVPSSKGKPS

-2138 QKVTAQHPLAELHE
+2138 QKVTAQQPLAELHE

-2285 VEVII
+2285 VEVIV

-2304 TEFYAN
+2304 TDFYAN
-2310 DEVPRHRFYAENR
+2310 DEVPRHRFHAENR

-2372 QTDLLVGLKE
+2372 QTDLLTGLKE

-2404 SHNAIADPEPEELP
+2404 SHNTIADPEPEELP
-2418 EPISEAIE
+2418 EPIPEAIE

>member
-543 AEQLHAAYSEKLK
+543 AEQLHAAYSEELK
-556 DSKTDSAF
+556 DSDTESAF
-564 AALEHEPWAKRR
+564 AALAHELWAKRR

-583 THAHGCGTLKLHD
+583 THAHGCGTIKLHD
-596 SMLLFFKGNRE
+596 SVLLFFTGNRE

-620 VLPYTN
+620 VLPHTN
-626 GTASLTWKDGI
+626 GTTSLTWKDGI

-650 GKPLSQ
+650 SKPLSQ

-738 TVEKIEDTLFD
+738 TVEKIEDRLFD
-749 ELPVTETYLVEQGK
+749 ELPATETYLVEQGK
-763 DVKGFNPVHIM
+763 NVEGFNPVHIM

-887 NVKLIVFTTERQKHI
+887 TVEPVLHPETEEV
-902 LHAVTKVPDGII
+902 LVESDTII
-914 GQVDHYKVTGVS
+914 TPHLAQ
-926 DGVVGESN
+926 
-934 THKVTKVTDGIIGQ
+934 II
-948 VDHYKVT
+948 
-955 EIPDGIIGDEHYKVT
+955 
-970 AVSDPITAKKVLFK
+970 
-984 ELSHFHSSFEKEV
+984 
-997 YQFLLDS
+997 
-1004 EYEVTSQVKVDT
+1004 
-1016 PDGPN
+1016 
-1021 DYRLIDIAVNADK
+1021 
-1034 QGEYWI
+1034 
-1040 GIECDGPDH
+1040 
-1049 DQPEQKRKDK
+1049 
-1059 EKQQEL
+1059 
-1065 EELGWKLLRISSD
+1065 
-1078 DWEKNRE
+1078 
-1085 KTEQKLLTA
+1085 
-1094 VEDAKK
+1094 EDA
-1100 SGSIGKGGSPTEA
+1100 
-1113 EWEKFYEKYPKICPD
+1113 
-1128 VLWKITEVNNPEC
+1128 EVP
-1141 LYKVGEVISDDAYQ
+1141 S
-1155 DALDHSRKVGDK
+1155 
-1167 LTPEEWKKLN
+1167 
-1177 KTWEGLKADCFWE
+1177 
-1190 ITEVN
+1190 
-1195 NLECS
+1195 
-1200 LKIEKVISDAKYQKA
+1200 
-1215 LEDYQCPVKVD
+1215 
-1226 DKLTPEE
+1226 
-1233 WKKLNKTWEGLK
+1233 
-1245 VDCFWAITE
+1245 
-1254 VNNLECSLKVGEF
+1254 
-1267 ISDAEYQKALKDY
+1267 
-1280 YQCPK
+1280 
-1285 NVGDILTHEEW
+1285 
-1296 KNLIKNWKGLKA
+1296 
-1308 KEGWKITEVNNL
+1308 
-1320 ECLLKVGEVISDA
+1320 
-1333 KYQKA
+1333 
-1338 LKDYYQCPK
+1338 
-1347 NVGDILTPEERDKL
+1347 
-1361 TKTWKGLKDDL
+1361 
-1372 FWKITEV
+1372 
-1379 NNLECSLKVGKV
+1379 
-1391 ISDDKYQKARTKYQY
+1391 
-1406 RVKYI
+1406 
-1411 LTSEEWEDLNKN
+1411 
-1423 WFSSIPMASIPI
+1423 
-1435 DILTP
+1435 
-1440 EESEDLN
+1440 
-1447 QKWKGIESKRFEGIK
+1447 
-1462 KGTLLTPEYAEIIQ
+1462 
-1476 EDPGVPGVRV
+1476 VRV

-1564 RFRDFIPSRTVREEG
+1564 RFRDFIPGRTVREEG

-1629 EVELITYE
+1629 EVELIAYE

-1643 PDVVDANAES
+1643 PDVVDVNAES
-1653 DFSLQEGQYLTE
+1653 NFSLQEGQYLTE

-1720 EWVYETKKGDLLTE
+1720 EWVYETKKGDILTE

-1740 QNTIAAKMKYKI
+1740 QNTIAAEMKYKI
-1752 LTITHPD
+1752 LTVTHPD

-1845 KLDKLGSLRDKF
+1845 GLDKLGSLRDKF

-1919 AAVYHSDFPAAVDE
+1919 AAVHHSDFPVAVDE

-1953 KLYLHV
+1953 KLHLHV

-2016 EYKRALRLYKGFD
+2016 EYKRAQRLYKGFD
-2029 TARTYKVTSV
+2029 TERTYKVTSV

-2072 TITHPNST
+2072 TITHPNCT
-2080 LAAGQ
+2080 LVVGQ

-2310 DEVPRHRFYAENR
+2310 DEVPRYRFHAENR

>member
-10 RISISIASPEQ
+10 RISISIASPDQ

-63 SFRPENKGLF
+63 SFRPENQGLF

-171 LEKKDII
+171 LAKKDII

-195 AGIGAEAIQELL
+195 AGTGAEAIQELL

-256 LDALPVI
+256 LDVLPVI

-543 AEQLHAAYSEKLK
+543 AEQLHAAYSEGLK
-556 DSKTDSAF
+556 DSDTESAF
-564 AALEHEPWAKRR
+564 AALEHELWAKRR

-596 SMLLFFKGNRE
+596 SVLLFFKGNRE

-637 TGLELPYFNEEAR
+637 TSLELPYFNEEAR

-749 ELPVTETYLVEQGK
+749 ELPATETYLVEQSK
-763 DVKGFNPVHIM
+763 DVEGFNPVHIM

-887 NVKLIVFTTERQKHI
+887 TVEPVLHPETEEV
-902 LHAVTKVPDGII
+902 LVESDTII
-914 GQVDHYKVTGVS
+914 TPHLAQ
-926 DGVVGESN
+926 
-934 THKVTKVTDGIIGQ
+934 II
-948 VDHYKVT
+948 
-955 EIPDGIIGDEHYKVT
+955 
-970 AVSDPITAKKVLFK
+970 
-984 ELSHFHSSFEKEV
+984 
-997 YQFLLDS
+997 
-1004 EYEVTSQVKVDT
+1004 
-1016 PDGPN
+1016 
-1021 DYRLIDIAVNADK
+1021 
-1034 QGEYWI
+1034 
-1040 GIECDGPDH
+1040 
-1049 DQPEQKRKDK
+1049 
-1059 EKQQEL
+1059 
-1065 EELGWKLLRISSD
+1065 
-1078 DWEKNRE
+1078 
-1085 KTEQKLLTA
+1085 
-1094 VEDAKK
+1094 EDA
-1100 SGSIGKGGSPTEA
+1100 
-1113 EWEKFYEKYPKICPD
+1113 
-1128 VLWKITEVNNPEC
+1128 EVP
-1141 LYKVGEVISDDAYQ
+1141 S
-1155 DALDHSRKVGDK
+1155 
-1167 LTPEEWKKLN
+1167 
-1177 KTWEGLKADCFWE
+1177 
-1190 ITEVN
+1190 
-1195 NLECS
+1195 
-1200 LKIEKVISDAKYQKA
+1200 
-1215 LEDYQCPVKVD
+1215 
-1226 DKLTPEE
+1226 
-1233 WKKLNKTWEGLK
+1233 
-1245 VDCFWAITE
+1245 
-1254 VNNLECSLKVGEF
+1254 
-1267 ISDAEYQKALKDY
+1267 
-1280 YQCPK
+1280 
-1285 NVGDILTHEEW
+1285 
-1296 KNLIKNWKGLKA
+1296 
-1308 KEGWKITEVNNL
+1308 
-1320 ECLLKVGEVISDA
+1320 
-1333 KYQKA
+1333 
-1338 LKDYYQCPK
+1338 
-1347 NVGDILTPEERDKL
+1347 
-1361 TKTWKGLKDDL
+1361 
-1372 FWKITEV
+1372 
-1379 NNLECSLKVGKV
+1379 
-1391 ISDDKYQKARTKYQY
+1391 
-1406 RVKYI
+1406 
-1411 LTSEEWEDLNKN
+1411 
-1423 WFSSIPMASIPI
+1423 
-1435 DILTP
+1435 
-1440 EESEDLN
+1440 
-1447 QKWKGIESKRFEGIK
+1447 
-1462 KGTLLTPEYAEIIQ
+1462 
-1476 EDPGVPGVRV
+1476 VRV

-1564 RFRDFIPSRTVREEG
+1564 RFRDFIPGRTVREEG

-1629 EVELITYE
+1629 EVELIVYE

-1653 DFSLQEGQYLTE
+1653 NFSLQEGQYLTE

-1698 EETLLTESEA
+1698 EGTLLTESEA

-1720 EWVYETKKGDLLTE
+1720 AWVYETKKGDILTE

-1740 QNTIAAKMKYKI
+1740 QNTIAAEMKYKI
-1752 LTITHPD
+1752 LTVMHPD
-1759 CPFKEGDLLTPEQE
+1759 CLFKEGDLLTPEQE

-1780 GDPVYTVKEVSEGV
+1780 GDSVYTVKEVSEGI

-1804 AKFRSALEENK
+1804 AKFRNALEENK

-1831 VTHPGCPLKVGELI
+1831 VTHPNCPLKVGELI

-1907 DEAFEVERLYRV
+1907 DEAFGVERLYRV
-1919 AAVYHSDFPAAVDE
+1919 AAVHHSDFPVAVDE

-1959 SEDSEAEE
+1959 SEDSETEE

-1982 ETDTPPPDMTLVY
+1982 EMDTPPLDVTLVY
-1995 HILAVHHA
+1995 HILAVHHV

-2016 EYKRALRLYKGFD
+2016 EYKRAQRLYKGFD
-2029 TARTYKVTSV
+2029 TERTYKVTSV
-2039 TAADIKLSVGEI
+2039 TAAHIKLSVGDI

-2058 EVSATTSKNTYEVT
+2058 AASATTSKNTYEVT
-2072 TITHPNST
+2072 TITHPNCT
-2080 LAAGQ
+2080 LAVGQ

-2090 EYATALEQSPGV
+2090 EYTTALEQFPGV

-2285 VEVII
+2285 VEVIV

-2310 DEVPRHRFYAENR
+2310 DEVPRHRFHAENR
-2323 RVEQDGGVPATGKP
+2323 RVEQGGGVPATGKP

-2372 QTDLLVGLKE
+2372 QTDLLRGLKE

-2404 SHNAIADPEPEELP
+2404 SHDAIADPEPEELP
-2418 EPISEAIE
+2418 EPIPEATE